1 MRKFREGKGY
11 YVKSCELKG
20 SAVISSYAQYWKSF
34 NQIWGTLSQHV
45 VEGPKIFFK
54 FFSQVLMEKSIA
66 SEEFLWIIKMR
77 FSCCADDKNA
87 QWLSS
92 NRWRNCCLMEIP
104 YSILANK
111 KRRERER
118 WENGDERLV
127 EVEKIDGIL
136 MNWRK
141 WAHFLDMEIDRRK
154 ICF

>member
-20 SAVISSYAQYWKSF
+20 FAVISSYAQYWKSF
-34 NQIWGTLSQHV
+34 NLIWGTLSQHV

-111 KRRERER
+111 KKEERER

-141 WAHFLDMEIDRRK
+141 
-154 ICF
+154 